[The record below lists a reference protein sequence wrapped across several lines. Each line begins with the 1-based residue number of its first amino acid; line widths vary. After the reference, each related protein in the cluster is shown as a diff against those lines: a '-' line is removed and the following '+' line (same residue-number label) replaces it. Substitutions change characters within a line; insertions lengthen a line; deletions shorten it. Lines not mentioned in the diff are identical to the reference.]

1 VWVCFK
7 RSEKFLEIPIGGF
20 TKNTNQRRG
29 RGVARLD
36 FRRRSVSVLPRE
48 ETEEFGG
55 RSAGSFLE
63 QRLVIE
69 PRGAA
74 GPIIQI
80 RWFFSIALRI
90 PTAHYFRDI
99 SAHMSACAYK
109 TWEIS
114 LITKLDSEI
123 NAPFLLNEHGDPHF
137 LFHNF
142 NENNI
147 LNNWEKN

>member
-1 VWVCFK
+1 VWVCCK

-36 FRRRSVSVLPRE
+36 FRRFLESGLRSSPRRD
-48 ETEEFGG
+48 GGVRG

-69 PRGAA
+69 PRGVA

-80 RWFFSIALRI
+80 R
-90 PTAHYFRDI
+90 
-99 SAHMSACAYK
+99 
-109 TWEIS
+109 
-114 LITKLDSEI
+114 
-123 NAPFLLNEHGDPHF
+123 
-137 LFHNF
+137 
-142 NENNI
+142 
-147 LNNWEKN
+147 